1 MSSTVSRG
9 NMYKKKTMEMYQK
22 LGYVVQLTEFNTARY
37 IGPKRLVFVKKDVF
51 GADGISMNGKEIIF
65 WNSKHGT
72 TASGL
77 KDSLYSGKKD
87 FAKFPFPGSVKR
99 QIVFWEPRKKPV
111 VIDVGTVDK

>member
-9 NMYKKKTMEMYQK
+9 NMYKKKTQEYYQA
-22 LGYVVQLTEFNTARY
+22 LGYVVQLTEFNTVRF
-37 IGPKRLVFVKKDVF
+37 IGPNKKIFVKKDVF
-51 GADGISMNGKEIIF
+51 GSDGIAMNGKEIIF

-77 KDSLYSGKKD
+77 ADSKASGKAD
-87 FAKFPFPGSVKR
+87 FAKYPFPPSVKR

-111 VIDVGTVDK
+111 IIDCG